1 MRTKYLFW
9 RTRWPGIILAA
20 MLLTSLAGAG
30 PAAAAAATLT
40 GHVLSPGGGASFA
53 APNRAWV
60 RAANDEGEGNTVQVD
75 PVDGSFS
82 VEVMPGNNHLHLVLE
97 NDLWAPPTTL
107 AGSDW
112 YVDPD
117 QTVDVGSLQ
126 LLEKQALIS
135 GHVVDQNRL
144 GVADIPV
151 RAWRRDGSEVAM
163 TLSGIGGAYALP
175 VISGTWELRAV
186 PPLTSTY
193 VTADSPQRVIL
204 PNDTAT
210 AIQNLHITLA
220 DVTVNGAI
228 VDGDGLPLSTL
239 HGRAYALMSDHGRW
253 RQLGP
258 AVPIVDGLFA
268 LHLAASESTPYRIG
282 AYFPPDVGYTALAL
296 VPIEVTAGE
305 TLSITL
311 PAAPNNST
319 ISGHFNDQ
327 AGQPQLGLP
336 GVVNAASNPKGGLG
350 SSGGTARDR
359 LNPLDG
365 SFSLDLVS
373 TDTSGSGGSFWWLRG
388 FVDRVSGY
396 VVQPPRVQKVFLPYN
411 DGDGSDATVDF
422 TVAQLDAWIHG
433 TVTDPQGVGV
443 PGALVSLHELNIASG
458 LGFNDWVLTD
468 SHGDYA
474 AQVPAGAY
482 LVRASKR
489 GMIAP
494 LPRAVIVAGGG
505 NATADLRF
513 RRTNA
518 VISGQVTYLDLPHTA
533 FIRAY
538 SDSGAHVFTLAGP
551 HGHYALGVNAGET
564 WHVQAVSEEST
575 ISGTVTVTTF
585 LKSPRVAVMPN
596 VGLSNIADLVLA
608 PSDALPDALVLE
620 FNPADDQFFTLS
632 NGAQVIIPA
641 GAMVPAGPVL
651 LAVEPLM
658 ALADDGG
665 AQPVSFGYRLQAFD
679 GSHLPITHFINPVTL
694 AIPYT
699 AAQLA
704 ELGVEPNQLVPS
716 YWDQA
721 TSSWKPVPAISVM
734 TDSSGDGVVYMSVDH
749 FTDFALMAVA
759 SQYWL
764 SLPQVVR

>member
-1 MRTKYLFW
+1 MRKKSVSW
-9 RTRWPGIILAA
+9 RTRWPGLVLAA
-20 MLLTSLAGAG
+20 ALLGSLAGLGA
-30 PAAAAAATLT
+30 PLAAVSAAATTLT
-40 GHVLSPGGGASFA
+40 GHLLAPGGGTNFA
-53 APNRAWV
+53 APNRVWV
-60 RAANDEGEGNTVQVD
+60 RAANDEGQGDTVQAD
-75 PVDGSFS
+75 PGDGSFT
-82 VEVMPGNNHLHLVLE
+82 VEVEPGNNHLRLVFE
-97 NDLWAPPTTL
+97 NPLWAAPTTL

-117 QTVDVGSLQ
+117 QTIDVGSLQ
-126 LLEKQALIS
+126 LVEKQALIS
-135 GHVVDQNRL
+135 GHVVDQNSL

-163 TLSGIGGAYALP
+163 TLSGAGGAYALP

-193 VTADSPQRVIL
+193 VTADSPQRVVL
-204 PNDTAT
+204 HNDTDT
-210 AIQNLHITLA
+210 AIQNLRIILA
-220 DVTVNGAI
+220 DVTVNGSV
-228 VDGDGLPLSTL
+228 VDSDGLPLPAL
-239 HGRAYALMSDHGRW
+239 HGRAYALLSDHGRW

-258 AVPIVDGLFA
+258 TVPIENGVFT
-268 LHLAASESTPYRIG
+268 LHLAAPVSARYRIG
-282 AYFPPDVGYTALAL
+282 AYFPPEVGYSALAL

-327 AGQPQLGLP
+327 IGQPQLGLA
-336 GVVNAASNPKGGLG
+336 GAVYAASN
-350 SSGGTARDR
+350 SGGTARDR

-365 SFSLDLVS
+365 SYALDVVS
-373 TDTSGSGGSFWWLRG
+373 TDTSGGGGSFWWLRA

-396 VVQPPRVQKVFLPYN
+396 VVQPPRTQKVFLPFN

-433 TVTDPQGVGV
+433 TVTDPQGIGV
-443 PGALVSLHELNIASG
+443 PGALVSLHQLNIASG

-468 SHGDYA
+468 GQGDYA
-474 AQVPAGAY
+474 AHVPAGAY

-489 GMIAP
+489 NMISP
-494 LPRAVIVAGGG
+494 LPRPVIVPSGG
-505 NATADLRF
+505 NATADLHF
-513 RRTNA
+513 RAKNA
-518 VISGQVTYLDLPHTA
+518 VISGQVTYLGLPHTA
-533 FIRAY
+533 FVRAY
-538 SDSGAHVFTLAGP
+538 SDSGAHVFTVSGP
-551 HGHYALGVNAGET
+551 QGRYALGVNAGEN
-564 WHVQAVSEEST
+564 WHVQAVSEESA

-585 LKSPRVAVMPN
+585 LKSPRVEIDPG
-596 VGLSNIADLVLA
+596 VGVSNTADLALA
-608 PSDALPDALVLE
+608 PSDTLPDALVLE
-620 FNPADDQFFTLS
+620 FNAADDQFFTLS
-632 NGAQVIIPA
+632 NGSQVIVPA
-641 GAMVPAGPVL
+641 GAMVAAGPVVL
-651 LAVEPLM
+651 FVDPLT

-679 GSHLPITHFINPVTL
+679 GSHLPITHFIDPVTL
-694 AIPYT
+694 AIPFS

-704 ELGVEPNQLVPS
+704 ELGVGPDQLVPS

-721 TSSWKPVPAISVM
+721 TSSWKPVPAVSVV
-734 TDSSGDGVVYMSVDH
+734 TDANGDGVVYMSVDH

-759 SQYWL
+759 SQYRL